1 MTRLRSRVRMEL
13 DQIIARLREAG
24 WQKMAY
30 NGRSITVKKDDQTP
44 LFEIKQTSHGIELR
58 PRAPITRAEL
68 VMAALV
74 IFPEGAELHVR
85 GSWLLRRD
93 LRKAGF
99 IVHNDNLSARIWNAG
114 KRCDDRQAGKCSR
127 HFSAFMVVGSFT
139 AVIQL
144 HCWHSASLRAM
155 REASLSRFPEY

>member
-1 MTRLRSRVRMEL
+1 MTKRRSLKSNKRAML
-13 DQIIARLREAG
+13 
-24 WQKMAY
+24 
-30 NGRSITVKKDDQTP
+30 
-44 LFEIKQTSHGIELR
+44 ELR
-58 PRAPITRAEL
+58 PRVPITRAEL

-155 REASLSRFPEY
+155 REASLLALSGSTNKQAQAPIGNIAIFGCHLKEEGNKDV